1 MYTFFFSRIKR
12 GAVALHLCVSVC
24 LRVSLFVAV
33 FMYVYICLYNICTYM
48 QAGSIAHDLAK
59 DDATLEAFKCE
70 ALKCE
75 RTFEAHR

>member
-1 MYTFFFSRIKR
+1 M
-12 GAVALHLCVSVC
+12 AVALHKCVSVC

-33 FMYVYICLYNICTYM
+33 FMCVCIYIIYICMYM
-48 QAGSIAHDLAK
+48 QAGRTALELAK
-59 DDATLEAFKCE
+59 DDATLEAFTRE